1 MVHKES
7 ETIEFKKSTAELKEA
22 VISIV
27 AMLNKH
33 GRGEVYFGIN
43 DRDGKVLG
51 MAIGRMTIKDV
62 TQAVVD
68 NTEPKVYPKVETR
81 KIDGK
86 DCIVV
91 EAKGNNGPYFAYG
104 RAYLRVGESNKGMSP
119 QELEERILEKRKVL
133 WDKEVSEKTLADV
146 NEEAVKEFMRK
157 AKTAKRVDFE
167 FVNVK
172 TTLHK
177 LHLLEGNHL
186 LRAAEV
192 LFCDDNSLEVQAAIF
207 AGMDKLTFLDIKSF
221 KGNLFSLRQQAEVYA
236 NGNMKWRADL
246 SESRRKEIPEIPV
259 RAISEAVGN
268 SLCHR
273 DYSNPKG
280 NEVAIFKD
288 RIEIYNPGLFPKEIN
303 PEDFFTG
310 HEKSILRNPLIAET
324 MYKSKDI
331 ERWGSGIKRIHDE
344 CVAAGVEVEFKRLKT
359 GFVVVFYRPKWEE
372 GEGLVG
378 GQKSKVKS
386 KVKSKGK
393 VIDLIAQNPSITIPE
408 MAVALDMSI
417 PGIEKII
424 RSLKKE
430 NRLRRIGPDKGG
442 HWEVSG

>member
-1 MVHKES
+1 MTHKES

-33 GRGEVYFGIN
+33 GRGEVYFGI
-43 DRDGKVLG
+43 DDHGKVLG
-51 MAIGRMTIKDV
+51 MTIGRMTIKDV
-62 TQAVVD
+62 AQAVVD
-68 NTEPKVYPKVETR
+68 NTEPKVFPKVEHR

-86 DCIVV
+86 ECIVV
-91 EAKGNNGPYFAYG
+91 EAQGTNSPYFAYG
-104 RAYLRVGESNKGMSP
+104 RAYIRVGESDKALSVH
-119 QELEERILEKRKVL
+119 EIEKRILSKKKLFWER
-133 WDKEVSEKTLADV
+133 DISGKTINDV

-167 FVNVK
+167 FVDVK

-207 AGMDKLTFLDIKSF
+207 AGTDKLTFLDIKSF
-221 KGNLFSLRQQAEVYA
+221 KGNLFSLRQQAEVYV
-236 NGNMKWRADL
+236 NGNIKWRA
-246 SESRRKEIPEIPV
+246 EIKTGPRKEIPEVPV
-259 RAISEAVGN
+259 EAIREAVGN

-288 RIEIYNPGLFPKEIN
+288 RIEIYNPGLFPEEIN
-303 PEDFFTG
+303 PEDFFSG
-310 HEKSILRNPLIAET
+310 HEHSILRNPLIAET

-344 CVAAGVEVEFKRLKT
+344 CVTSGVKVEFKRLKT
-359 GFVVVFYRPKWEE
+359 GFVVVFHRPKWEE
-372 GEGLVG
+372 GGGLAEGLVERLAES
-378 GQKSKVKS
+378 QR
-386 KVKSKGK
+386 
-393 VIDLIAQNPSITIPE
+393 
-408 MAVALDMSI
+408 
-417 PGIEKII
+417 KII
-424 RSLKKE
+424 GLIKENPYVSKKELSDKVGISTTAIDKNIKQLKKKGLLK
-430 NRLRRIGPDKGG
+430 RVGPDKGG
-442 HWEVSG
+442 HWEIQGGN